1 MRSRLSYANV
11 MSTLALF
18 LALAGGTYAA
28 THLKRNSVRSR
39 NIVNGQ
45 VKNQDLAN
53 DAVTAAKIQD
63 GQIGPQDLA
72 APEQVRSAGLAGNP
86 SFNCANIPNQW
97 ASSRP
102 DTFGPVG
109 FYRDPGGTVY
119 LTGDAARCGSP
130 PTGGTIF
137 TLPPGYRPGAVFEQ
151 YVTLLGAQ
159 THDFQINPQGGVTDL
174 DSVDLN
180 IVLLDGINFRC
191 GPSGQNGCP

>member
-1 MRSRLSYANV
+1 MRARLSYSNV

-45 VKNQDLAN
+45 VKNQDLA
-53 DAVTAAKIQD
+53 DGAVNSSKIQD
-63 GQIGPQDLA
+63 GQIAPSDLA
-72 APEQVRSAGLAGNP
+72 PPEGLRSVGLVSNP
-86 SFNCANIPNQW
+86 SFNCANTPNSW

-102 DTFGPVG
+102 DANGEVG
-109 FYRDPGGTVY
+109 FYRDPGGTVH
-119 LTGDAARCGSP
+119 LSGEAARCGAP
-130 PTGGTIF
+130 PTGNTIF
-137 TLPPGYRPGAVFEQ
+137 TLPPGYRPGSVSEH

-159 THDFQINPQGGVTDL
+159 THDFQVDPQGGVTDL

-180 IVLLDGINFRC
+180 IVILNGIDFRC
-191 GPSGQNGCP
+191 APSGQNGCP